1 MERINQKNQK
11 NVTKGVTFGVTNGR
25 HEWASRF
32 GVTFRNFALLLLLLL
47 LSSCSLPPT
56 LPLPPGGAGEANPEL
71 RTNAAALEKWQD
83 MRFGMFVHWG
93 PVALKGT
100 EIGWSRGREIP
111 FNTYDSLYMQF
122 NPVNFD
128 ANEWISIAKEAGM
141 KYFVITSKHHDGF
154 SIFHSDYT
162 EYDIANTPIKRD
174 LMKEMQL
181 ACEDQGIMFST
192 YYSVLDWYHPHYTT
206 RYRNEPRPIEDSNMD
221 IYKQFL
227 FDQVGELITKYNTN
241 LIWFDGQWE
250 ASWTHEMG
258 MELYQY
264 CRDLNDDLII
274 NNRVDKGFKGM
285 AGMTDSIAKYAGDY
299 GTPEQRIGGFNNTYP
314 WESCI
319 TICKQWAWKPDD
331 QLKSVQECIHT
342 LIKTIGGDGNLLLNV
357 GPMPD
362 GRIEERQVEVLREI
376 GAWVKTNEAGI
387 YGSRGGPYMPTEELA
402 CTYNGKNLYL
412 FVMGDSREIVVPAL
426 EGVKIRKARL
436 IGDAHRDAS
445 RDASRDAW
453 VKIVEEE
460 GNWVFVLPDELPS
473 DVANVIEVRTN
484 SYLAE
489 IEPVEL

>member
-1 MERINQKNQK
+1 MTKKIKKTSQKASRS
-11 NVTKGVTFGVTNGR
+11 GVTNSVTIQR
-25 HEWASRF
+25 HVILACI
-32 GVTFRNFALLLLLLL
+32 LI
-47 LSSCSLPPT
+47 LSACTNSPTILPQ
-56 LPLPPGGAGEANPEL
+56 GGGGEANPNL
-71 RTNAAALEKWQD
+71 TTNIAALEEWQD

-111 FNTYDSLYMQF
+111 FSTYDSLYMQF

-128 ANEWISIAKEAGM
+128 ASEWISIAKEAGM
-141 KYFVITSKHHDGF
+141 KYFVITAKHHDGF
-154 SIFHSDYT
+154 SLYDSEFTD
-162 EYDIANTPIKRD
+162 YDIMNTPIKRD

-181 ACEDQGIMFST
+181 ACEEQDIMFST

-206 RYRNEPRPIEDSNMD
+206 RYRNEPRPVEDSNMD

-241 LIWFDGQWE
+241 LLWFDGQWE

-264 CRDLNDDLII
+264 CRELKDDLLI

-299 GTPEQRIGGFNNTYP
+299 GTPEQRIGEFNNDYP

-319 TICKQWAWKPDD
+319 TICNQWAWKPDD
-331 QLKSVQECIHT
+331 KLKSTKECIHT

-362 GRIEERQVEVLREI
+362 GRIEPRQVEVLKEI
-376 GAWVKTNEAGI
+376 GNWLKVNDEAV
-387 YGSRGGPYMPTEELA
+387 YGTRGGPYMPGDEVA
-402 CTYNGKNLYL
+402 CTYKGKSFFLHIMNN
-412 FVMGDSREIVVPAL
+412 SSEIVIPSL
-426 EGVKIRKARL
+426 EGVKVKNVTL
-436 IGDAHRDAS
+436 IRDAD
-445 RDASRDAW
+445 RDARRNDQRHDGVTLEE
-453 VKIVEEE
+453 VKGKWIIT
-460 GNWVFVLPDELPS
+460 LPEQLPS
-473 DVANVIEVRTN
+473 SIANVVEVRTN
-484 SYLAE
+484 TLLSE
-489 IEPVEL
+489 IEPVTL